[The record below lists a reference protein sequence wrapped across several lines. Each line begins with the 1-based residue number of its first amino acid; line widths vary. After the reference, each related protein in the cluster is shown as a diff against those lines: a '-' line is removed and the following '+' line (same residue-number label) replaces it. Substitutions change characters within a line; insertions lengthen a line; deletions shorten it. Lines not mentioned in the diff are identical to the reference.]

1 MHLPVDRVVA
11 SFILFMGVAV
21 GDAMGESPSIAIE
34 TGKGKITFQID
45 GKAFADF
52 VYEDQATTRP
62 YLAHVK
68 APSGFQVTRNHP
80 PKEGVDPLDH
90 ETLHPGIWMSFSE
103 LSGADFWRNKAPV
116 KFEKFLDAP
125 KANGDHATLT
135 ARFRYESNGKTIAR
149 EDLHLAVINAPEGRW
164 ILWDSVLSGDEPLI
178 FSDQEEMGLGTR
190 VATPL
195 TVKEGGTITSSDGK
209 KNEEE
214 VRGTRAA
221 WCEYSKEIDGVPT
234 GLLIVP
240 HPDNEPRVYW
250 HARDYGMLTA
260 NPFGA
265 KSLTGKGDGKVVIKP
280 PQTMRLRFGILIF
293 SASIDANEVA
303 RRYPGLAR
311 ENGRGDQIESTSGTK
326 VGGPRSSENK

>member
-1 MHLPVDRVVA
+1 MQLPVDRIA
-11 SFILFMGVAV
+11 LTFILFFGVSCWEAR
-21 GDAMGESPSIAIE
+21 GEVPSIVTE
-34 TGKGKITFQID
+34 TGKGRVTFLID

-52 VYEDQATTRP
+52 VYEDPATTRP

-80 PKEGVDPLDH
+80 PKKGLDPLDH

-116 KFEKFLDAP
+116 KFEKFLDGP
-125 KANGDHATLT
+125 KSTGDRATLT
-135 ARFRYESNGKTIAR
+135 ARFRYESNGKTIAH
-149 EDLHLAVINAPEGRW
+149 EDLHLAIINAPEGRW
-164 ILWDSVLSGDEPLI
+164 ILWDSVLSSAEPLI

-195 TVKEGGTITSSDGK
+195 TVNEGGKITSSEGK
-209 KNEEE
+209 KNERE
-214 VRGTRAA
+214 VRGTQGA

-240 HPDNEPRVYW
+240 HPENNPRAYW

-260 NPFGA
+260 NPFGE
-265 KSLTGKGDGKVVIKP
+265 KSLTGKGDGTVVVHP
-280 PQTMRLRFGILIF
+280 PKNMRLRFGILIF
-293 SASIDANEVA
+293 SAKIDAHRESQ
-303 RRYPGLAR
+303 RYPSLAN
-311 ENGRGDQIESTSGTK
+311 EN
-326 VGGPRSSENK
+326 